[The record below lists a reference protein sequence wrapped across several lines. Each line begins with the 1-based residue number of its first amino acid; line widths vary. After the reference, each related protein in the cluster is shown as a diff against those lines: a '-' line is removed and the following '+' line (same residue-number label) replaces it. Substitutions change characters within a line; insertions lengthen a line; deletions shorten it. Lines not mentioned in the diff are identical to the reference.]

1 MNEALFLLI
10 LLWAALLLPKAVRSA
25 RSSSPH
31 VTIGGFEHAMEVL
44 SAERGAPGRHVY
56 VPGEPGRIVD
66 REVPLVSSNPAPPP
80 PRRRPE
86 PVLMVRRRVRFERLL
101 VLSALSLVLALAVG
115 GWAWGV
121 VAVVVGTTI
130 VYTVVLRRLKVQRDQ
145 ARRVVRD
152 LHLEQEVRVVVRP
165 DPPSVA
171 AGGAVG
177 SDRPA
182 GPSDGV
188 RLRRWDG

>member
-10 LLWAALLLPKAVRSA
+10 LLWAALLLPGALRSA

-31 VTIGGFEHAMEVL
+31 VTVGGFDRAMQVL
-44 SAERGAPGRHVY
+44 SAERSAPGRHVY

-66 REVPLVSSNPAPPP
+66 REVPRVSSNPAPPST
-80 PRRRPE
+80 RRRPE

-101 VLSALSLVLALAVG
+101 VLSVLSVVLALAVG
-115 GWAWGV
+115 GWTWAL

-152 LHLEQEVRVVVRP
+152 LHLEQDTGVVLRRDLPRAAAGGGAGVDP
-165 DPPSVA
+165 PADPPS
-171 AGGAVG
+171 
-177 SDRPA
+177 
-182 GPSDGV
+182 GV
-188 RLRRWDG
+188 RLRRWDD